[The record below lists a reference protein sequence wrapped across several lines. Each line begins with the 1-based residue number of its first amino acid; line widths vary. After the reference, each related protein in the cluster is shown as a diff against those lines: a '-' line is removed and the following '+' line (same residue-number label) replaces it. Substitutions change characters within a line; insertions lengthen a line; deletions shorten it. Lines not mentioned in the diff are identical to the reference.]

1 MSGTLQDLEL
11 ARGERLW
18 DAVALWDHRRS
29 QGAVYLFGYHAEM
42 SLKLAYFRWRGLAA
56 STTLDRPLLNTAAVR
71 AGVLHVA
78 TPHENFHSPRFWRDL
93 LLAERAA
100 ANRALG
106 SVLATDLHAH
116 VEAVYTRWRVE
127 MRYDPPKTSGRDV
140 ELAQSAVDW
149 IDRNLSRLHT

>member
-18 DAVALWDHRRS
+18 DAVALWDHKRS

-42 SLKLAYFRWRGLAA
+42 SLKLAYFRSRGLAA
-56 STTLDRPLLNTAAVR
+56 STALNRALLNTAAAR
-71 AGVLHVA
+71 AVVLHVA
-78 TPHENFHSPRFWRDL
+78 TAHENFHSPRFWRDL
-93 LLAERAA
+93 LVAERAA
-100 ANRALG
+100 ANRPLDPT
-106 SVLATDLHAH
+106 LATDLHAH

-127 MRYDPPKTSGRDV
+127 MRYDPPSTSGTDV